1 MPTTGQSVHVPP
13 NQCWTVE
20 YQRSVVGRKTKPRMG
35 HSSEVKRPSNQWLKN
50 QRRATASRGI
60 RSARAASK
68 QANGFSQI
76 AAIGLTIA
84 HYSAAMSRG
93 LRDGTSSVAEE

>member
-60 RSARAASK
+60 SMRRQRASRPMDSPRSP
-68 QANGFSQI
+68 
-76 AAIGLTIA
+76 L
-84 HYSAAMSRG
+84 SA
-93 LRDGTSSVAEE
+93 